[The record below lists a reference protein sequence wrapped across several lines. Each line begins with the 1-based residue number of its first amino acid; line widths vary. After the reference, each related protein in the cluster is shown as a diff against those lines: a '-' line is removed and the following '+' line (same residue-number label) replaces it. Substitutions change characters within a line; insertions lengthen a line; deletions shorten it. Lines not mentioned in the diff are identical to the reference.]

1 MKKLLRATTILT
13 AAWALLLGGA
23 QMASAAPI
31 NADIYTGF
39 SASGGG
45 MPYSGF
51 AGSVSASDVQFG
63 TNTGFNWHPF
73 GLFNF
78 GSDITGTLVVPALA
92 SYTFTL
98 TSDDGSLLFIDG
110 IQIIDNGGGHAPSG
124 QSGTVLLTAGSHPF
138 EIQFF
143 EDFGGA
149 SGVDLTLPQE
159 VTYGDAAAVPEPASL
174 LLLGTGLAAGVRRWR
189 KSRSNA

>member
-1 MKKLLRATTILT
+1 MPNVSLAGDETTGHDSRHDERCIF
-13 AAWALLLGGA
+13 
-23 QMASAAPI
+23 PVFF
-31 NADIYTGF
+31 D
-39 SASGGG
+39 
-45 MPYSGF
+45 
-51 AGSVSASDVQFG
+51 
-63 TNTGFNWHPF
+63 
-73 GLFNF
+73 
-78 GSDITGTLVVPALA
+78 
-92 SYTFTL
+92 YTFTL

-110 IQIIDNGGGHAPSG
+110 IQIIDNGGGHPPTP
-124 QSGTVLLTAGSHPF
+124 QSASVLLGAGSHPF

-143 EDFGGA
+143 EAFGGA